1 MRKHHAVR
9 GRNYELLACVVII
22 QREGCLR
29 ANVYHKYEL
38 KYELVAWVSASLAIS
53 TVFDLAMSSSHPKG
67 SSYLSSNKSLN
78 LWFK

>member
-22 QREGCLR
+22 QHEDCLR

-38 KYELVAWVSASLAIS
+38 KYELVACVSVMQHEGASTSCWRVL
-53 TVFDLAMSSSHPKG
+53 
-67 SSYLSSNKSLN
+67 SSYSARAACE
-78 LWFK
+78 

>member
-38 KYELVAWVSASLAIS
+38 KYELVACVGIVGHL
-53 TVFDLAMSSSHPKG
+53 
-67 SSYLSSNKSLN
+67 YLI
-78 LWFK
+78 